1 MSRRLYLRPEAE
13 EEIGRAAE
21 WYEERGFELG
31 SAFLDEVSRTIG
43 VLWSSPDLYPLAD
56 STIRKATL
64 LRFPYLILYH
74 ATEEEVV
81 VVSCF
86 HTRRDPREW
95 RERV

>member
-1 MSRRLYLRPEAE
+1 MSRHLYLRPEAE
-13 EEIGRAAE
+13 EEIGRASE

-43 VLWSSPDLYPLAD
+43 VLRSSPELYPLAD
-56 STIRKATL
+56 STIRKAAL
-64 LRFPYLILYH
+64 RRFPYLILYR

-95 RERV
+95 RGRV